1 MKNYTDWKDKNS
13 GSAILEALNRG
24 NSNAVSS
31 FGSVDQ
37 FIHGLLGN
45 NFIKDKAETP
55 KNNQKIEQEI
65 KEEKEKNLKTE
76 SFKEE
81 KIKESEKEL
90 QEELEESEV
99 LSDDEISSNSLY
111 KIYRDKEENFE
122 CNISIQGA
130 KLSNSQVRLIF
141 DHELCNLVFYGKVY
155 KDGKCLVPLKK
166 MSLYP
171 EGSTGRVKLEVI
183 VDDTVF
189 VPWEETFIVEGAKK
203 VTVQIKAQKKVDV
216 RF

>member
-1 MKNYTDWKDKNS
+1 MKNYTDWKGKSS

-24 NSNAVSS
+24 PQNAGVSS

-37 FIHGLLGN
+37 FIQGLLGPSFN
-45 NFIKDKAETP
+45 PQKIKSPEPTP
-55 KNNQKIEQEI
+55 QERPKYEEPIRQDFYKKEEVKTPIADDQELEDTEELDNIEQEI
-65 KEEKEKNLKTE
+65 EKEDK
-76 SFKEE
+76 
-81 KIKESEKEL
+81 
-90 QEELEESEV
+90 
-99 LSDDEISSNSLY
+99 SLY
-111 KIYRDKEENFE
+111 KIYKDKEEDFE

-141 DHELCNLVFYGKVY
+141 DHDLCNLVFYGKIY

-166 MSLYP
+166 MNFYP

-203 VTVQIKAQKKVDV
+203 VTVQIKGQKKVDV